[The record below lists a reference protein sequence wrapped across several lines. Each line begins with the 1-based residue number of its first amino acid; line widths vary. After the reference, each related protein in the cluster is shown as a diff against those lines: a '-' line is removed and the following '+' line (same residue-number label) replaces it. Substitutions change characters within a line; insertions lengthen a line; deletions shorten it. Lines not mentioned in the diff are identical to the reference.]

1 MNKKQIMK
9 QVYLKPQLE
18 VLKIQVE
25 FSLLAGSKFEGGHN
39 PGEIGHPIGD
49 AKKGDFFEDEDNLGI

>member
-39 PGEIGHPIGD
+39 PGEIGHPYWRCQ
-49 AKKGDFFEDEDNLGI
+49 KGRIF

>member
-18 VLKIQVE
+18 VLKYKSSSRYWLVPNSREDIIQV
-25 FSLLAGSKFEGGHN
+25 K
-39 PGEIGHPIGD
+39 
-49 AKKGDFFEDEDNLGI
+49 